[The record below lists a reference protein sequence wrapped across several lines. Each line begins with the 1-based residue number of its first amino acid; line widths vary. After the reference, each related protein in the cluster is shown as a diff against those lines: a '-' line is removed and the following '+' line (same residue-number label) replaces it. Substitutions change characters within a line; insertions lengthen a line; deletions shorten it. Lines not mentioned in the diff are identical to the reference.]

1 MSDKNFNNT
10 TLGEDVLIT
19 IVNSARVN
27 DCDHLADAIESLF
40 REDILLNLQRK
51 RNIECDIS
59 AGIKHYQKYKFKQWC
74 TNGINK
80 PFQLDMFH
88 ELT

>member
-1 MSDKNFNNT
+1 MPEKNFNNI
-10 TLGEDVLIT
+10 TLGEDVLIS

-27 DCDHLADAIESLF
+27 DCDHLADAIESLSL
-40 REDILLNLQRK
+40 EAK
-51 RNIECDIS
+51 RNIECDVS

-74 TNGINK
+74 TNGNTK
-80 PFQLDMFH
+80 PFQLDLLH

>member
-10 TLGEDVLIT
+10 TLGEDVLIS

-27 DCDHLADAIESLF
+27 DCDHLADVIESLSL
-40 REDILLNLQRK
+40 EDK
-51 RNIECDIS
+51 RNIECDVS

-74 TNGINK
+74 TNGIYK

-88 ELT
+88 EQT

>member
-1 MSDKNFNNT
+1 MPEKTYDNT
-10 TLGEDVLIT
+10 TLGENVFIS

-27 DCDHLADAIESLF
+27 GCDRLADAIESLPI
-40 REDILLNLQRK
+40 EAK
-51 RNIECDIS
+51 RNIECDLF
-59 AGIKHYQKYKFKQWC
+59 AGIKHYQLYKFKQWC

-80 PFQLDMFH
+80 PFQLDLFH

>member
-10 TLGEDVLIT
+10 TLGEDVLIS

-27 DCDHLADAIESLF
+27 DCDHLADVIESLSL
-40 REDILLNLQRK
+40 EDK

-74 TNGINK
+74 TNGIYK

-88 ELT
+88 EQT

>member
-10 TLGEDVLIT
+10 TLGEDVLIS

-27 DCDHLADAIESLF
+27 DCDHLADVIESLSL
-40 REDILLNLQRK
+40 EDK

-59 AGIKHYQKYKFKQWC
+59 AGIKHYQKFKFKQWC
-74 TNGINK
+74 TNGIYK

-88 ELT
+88 EQT

>member
-1 MSDKNFNNT
+1 MSEKTYDNT
-10 TLGEDVLIT
+10 TLGEDVLIS

-27 DCDHLADAIESLF
+27 DCDHLADAIESLSL
-40 REDILLNLQRK
+40 EAK
-51 RNIECDIS
+51 RNIECDVS

-74 TNGINK
+74 TNGNTK
-80 PFQLDMFH
+80 PFQLDLLH